1 MQVRLLLPAIIDPK
15 LNNLLLPQMKSLFSI
30 SKEFKLSNNKH
41 LSLLIFKM
49 RIASLTS
56 QLEAE
61 SFMLSSNRRHLGALM
76 KDLVPSH
83 SKKTINQKL
92 VSKFISHLTQHTMF
106 KKKTGSQMSAS
117 QRSIKQ
123 LVDLADLV

>member
-1 MQVRLLLPAIIDPK
+1 MRLLLPAIIDPK